1 VESFF
6 AGPTH
11 SLAEACFVP
20 RRGSTE
26 EGDGYILGVAS
37 NFAEMRSE
45 LVICDA
51 QRLAEGEI
59 ARVVLPFRAA
69 SQVHG
74 TWVDSTELPAT
85 T

>member
-1 VESFF
+1 
-6 AGPTH
+6 
-11 SLAEACFVP
+11 
-20 RRGSTE
+20 
-26 EGDGYILGVAS
+26 
-37 NFAEMRSE
+37 MRSE